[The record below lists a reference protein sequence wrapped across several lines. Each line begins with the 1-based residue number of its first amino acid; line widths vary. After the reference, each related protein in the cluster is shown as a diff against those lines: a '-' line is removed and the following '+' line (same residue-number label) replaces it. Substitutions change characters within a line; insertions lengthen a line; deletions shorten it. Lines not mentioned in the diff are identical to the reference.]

1 MRSSGCVCGISF
13 APAGNFTRTT
23 YGPALAGSPTRTA
36 RRASGGN
43 AGNDC
48 HLTFSDSRAP
58 NCPTGRLCAPLPDVL
73 PAATPEPVGT
83 TGPSTWAPA
92 PPTHAAMTAHE
103 VSFVKNRIGVL
114 RSFVNTSNT
123 CCACCTVVLI
133 YSNCA
138 LRSGWEPP
146 SYVLRLL

>member
-1 MRSSGCVCGISF
+1 MRASGCVCGISF
-13 APAGNFTRTT
+13 TPAGHFTRTT

-58 NCPTGRLCAPLPDVL
+58 NCPTGKLCAPLPDAL
-73 PAATPEPVGT
+73 SAATPEPVGP

-92 PPTHAAMTAHE
+92 PPTHAAMTAHAMTAHE
-103 VSFVKNRIGVL
+103 VSF
-114 RSFVNTSNT
+114 
-123 CCACCTVVLI
+123 
-133 YSNCA
+133 
-138 LRSGWEPP
+138 
-146 SYVLRLL
+146 